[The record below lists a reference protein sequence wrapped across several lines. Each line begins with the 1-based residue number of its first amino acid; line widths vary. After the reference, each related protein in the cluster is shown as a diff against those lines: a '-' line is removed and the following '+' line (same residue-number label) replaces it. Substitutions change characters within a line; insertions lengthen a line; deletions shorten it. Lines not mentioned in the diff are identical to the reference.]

1 MKIKNPRFP
10 HTCRIIRY
18 AAAGPMEDQ
27 ANVSEYDPMAD
38 ESSDGDAGDTGS
50 TDQEVGG
57 AESSGLP
64 EGASVIYEGICR
76 SDNRDTISDNGEV
89 MASYRTLALP
99 LKQDEWT
106 EETVPQEGDKIELQ
120 RFGYKE
126 YGLVIDLRPSN
137 LGTHILWKYVR
148 N

>member
-1 MKIKNPRFP
+1 MTKINNPRFP
-10 HTCRIIRY
+10 HHCRILRY
-18 AAAGPMEDQ
+18 AATEPMEDQ
-27 ANVSEYDPMAD
+27 PNVSDYDPMVDDPLAD
-38 ESSDGDAGDTGS
+38 ETDETDG
-50 TDQEVGG
+50 
-57 AESSGLP
+57 ESLDG
-64 EGASVIYEGICR
+64 ETTENTTQGVTVVYEGVCR

-89 MASYRTLALP
+89 IASYRTLALP

-106 EETVPQEGDKIELQ
+106 EETIPMEGDKIELQ

-126 YGLVIDLRPSN
+126 YGLVIDKRPSN

>member
-1 MKIKNPRFP
+1 MTKINNPRFP
-10 HTCRIIRY
+10 HHCRILRY
-18 AAAGPMEDQ
+18 AATEPMEDQ
-27 ANVSEYDPMAD
+27 PNVSDYDPMAD
-38 ESSDGDAGDTGS
+38 DPLADETDETDGESLDGET
-50 TDQEVGG
+50 
-57 AESSGLP
+57 AEKTTQGVTVVY
-64 EGASVIYEGICR
+64 EGACR

-89 MASYRTLALP
+89 IASYRTLALP

-106 EETVPQEGDKIELQ
+106 EETIPMEGDKIELQ

-126 YGLVIDLRPSN
+126 YGLVIDKRPSN

>member
-1 MKIKNPRFP
+1 MTKINNPRFP
-10 HTCRIIRY
+10 HHCRILRY
-18 AAAGPMEDQ
+18 AATEPMEDQ
-27 ANVSEYDPMAD
+27 PNVSDYDPMAD
-38 ESSDGDAGDTGS
+38 DPLADDTDETDGESLDGETSENTTQGVT
-50 TDQEVGG
+50 V
-57 AESSGLP
+57 
-64 EGASVIYEGICR
+64 VYEGVCR

-89 MASYRTLALP
+89 IASYRTLALP

-106 EETVPQEGDKIELQ
+106 EETIPMEGDKIELQ

-126 YGLVIDLRPSN
+126 YGLVIDKRPSN